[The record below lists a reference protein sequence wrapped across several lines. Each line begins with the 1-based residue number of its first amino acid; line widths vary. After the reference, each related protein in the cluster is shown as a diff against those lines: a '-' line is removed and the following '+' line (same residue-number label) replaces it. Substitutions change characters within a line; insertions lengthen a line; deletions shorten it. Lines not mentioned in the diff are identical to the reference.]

1 MFVDKALRAQQ
12 AGAVGV
18 VVINTDTSHLMSMG
32 SDQLGSQTDA
42 PAVLIGLDDGGA
54 LLNAL
59 DAAQEAGSGV
69 RVRLFA
75 PPLHAAGSSAGS
87 SSAQQQP
94 QPRRQQQQQQQQQ
107 QHTQQKQPKAPVQ
120 QAELLMS
127 PHAQLWLFNKVA
139 GTGADP
145 STAFE
150 KILKQIQAHFAKKEP

>member
-1 MFVDKALRAQQ
+1 MFVEKALRAQQ
-12 AGAVGV
+12 AGAMGV

-32 SDQLGSQTDA
+32 SDQMSSQTNA
-42 PAVLIGLDDGGA
+42 PAVLIGADDGGA
-54 LLNAL
+54 LLKAL
-59 DAAQEAGSGV
+59 DTAQEAGGGV
-69 RVRLFA
+69 RLRLFA
-75 PPLHAAGSSAGS
+75 PPLQAAGSSASG

-94 QPRRQQQQQQQQQ
+94 HPRRQQQQQQA
-107 QHTQQKQPKAPVQ
+107 KVPVQ

-150 KILKQIQAHFAKKEP
+150 KILEQIQAYFAKQEP